1 MSWLGIS
8 SKDVCHFD
16 QARHRSTEYQVE
28 TFRNTH
34 TGPTDTTNKEN
45 DSGKNHSSG
54 QPFVCGIVHRW
65 TSWWNNNNA
74 SLVYQ
79 QVLKTKMKWNHR
91 LYAEKP
97 EKLSVLLAATLFS
110 AFYYHLCCF
119 DVAAR
124 RQTFDEYP
132 LFWYEKIDSHE
143 RDMRTREHRAVC
155 VSKKER
161 CTHCCFVAFSCQY
174 GHS

>member
-1 MSWLGIS
+1 MTRHFLQEH
-8 SKDVCHFD
+8 VCRFD
-16 QARHRSTEYQVE
+16 QAWHRNTEYQVE
-28 TFRNTH
+28 TFKNTCW
-34 TGPTDTTNKEN
+34 TNRQQTN
-45 DSGKNHSSG
+45 IITAGRITPASH
-54 QPFVCGIVHRW
+54 PFVCDVVHRW
-65 TSWWNNNNA
+65 TSWWNNNNV

-79 QVLKTKMKWNHR
+79 QVSKTKMKWNHR
-91 LYAEKP
+91 LYVEKP
-97 EKLSVLLAATLFS
+97 EKLSVLLAGTLFS

-155 VSKKER
+155 ASKR
-161 CTHCCFVAFSCQY
+161 
-174 GHS
+174 